1 MAAESFEEIKVTE
14 SSELSDIDEITEP
27 IDVAIDVPPPP
38 TDEGALLDS
47 SGTVF
52 NPDLHQTKRDGSPS
66 YTKSGRFRKI
76 RRPNGAKQAPELPQD
91 DHRYRT
97 AAEGTVAAVEML
109 GVMLGGDA
117 FRYIKDRKAKIDE
130 RAAGVDAW
138 AAYFEA
144 HDIED
149 FPPGIVVAIWAI
161 TYAAPRFGDPTVR
174 QRFKAIGTKLG
185 KAAKRVRKWF
195 KKG

>member
-1 MAAESFEEIKVTE
+1 MKD
-14 SSELSDIDEITEP
+14 ELSAEVITEPSEVADIDEITEP
-27 IDVAIDVPPPP
+27 SEVAVDVAPPP
-38 TDEGALLDS
+38 DDDALLDS

-52 NPDLHQTKRDGSPS
+52 NPEIHQTKRDGSPS
-66 YTKSGRFRKI
+66 YTKSGRFRKV
-76 RRPNGAKQAPELPQD
+76 RRPSASASPAEPEPE

-144 HDIED
+144 HDIDD

-174 QRFKAIGTKLG
+174 RRFSALG
-185 KAAKRVRKWF
+185 SKVVKGAKRLRKWF
-195 KKG
+195 KKS

>member
-1 MAAESFEEIKVTE
+1 MKDELITEEIVGT
-14 SSELSDIDEITEP
+14 SEVADIDEITEP
-27 IDVAIDVPPPP
+27 SEVEVDVAPPP
-38 TDEGALLDS
+38 DDDALLDS

-52 NPDLHQTKRDGSPS
+52 NPEIHQTKRDGSPS
-66 YTKSGRFRKI
+66 YTKSGRFRKV
-76 RRPNGAKQAPELPQD
+76 RRPSASASPAEPEPEDL
-91 DHRYRT
+91 RYRT
-97 AAEGTVAAVEML
+97 AAEGTVAAIEML

-117 FRYIKDRKAKIDE
+117 FRYIKDRKSKIDE

-138 AAYFEA
+138 AEYFRA

-174 QRFKAIGTKLG
+174 RRFSALG
-185 KAAKRVRKWF
+185 YKIAKGAKRIKKWF
-195 KKG
+195 KKA